1 MDKQT
6 TKRKYPDSIYDC
18 LAAAQAE
25 WEQPKRDTQGQVGS
39 QRYKYA
45 TIEQIIELIRNH
57 LTVPFGISY
66 SQTITQEHLHENV
79 FMMNVVTYFHYPHA
93 ADAMGRSIREEFHMP
108 VTARRGEGVPT
119 PQDTGSA
126 VTYARRYSLL
136 ALLGLGQEDD
146 DGAAASRS
154 ASGKREKAPS
164 VPFVRRAS
172 VGKGWSVSVPSAI
185 AKQHA
190 TVKAKSPT
198 GEEKE
203 VVLDEKIGRAQNGVE
218 EWRFTLP
225 GDTGAA

>member
-1 MDKQT
+1 MDKPT
-6 TKRKYPDSIYDC
+6 TRRKYPASIYDC
-18 LAAAQAE
+18 LAAAQAA

-45 TIEQIIELIRNH
+45 TIEQILELIKNH
-57 LTVPFGISY
+57 LTIPFGISH
-66 SQTITQEHLHENV
+66 SQRITQEHLHDNV
-79 FMMNVVTYFHYPHA
+79 FMMNVVTYLHYPHA
-93 ADAMGRSIREEFHMP
+93 TDAMGGSIREEFHMP
-108 VTARRGEGVPT
+108 VTSRRGEGVPT

-146 DGAAASRS
+146 DGAAASKSTSS
-154 ASGKREKAPS
+154 APQKAPGGI
-164 VPFVRRAS
+164 FVRKAS
-172 VGKGWSVSVPSAI
+172 DGKGWSVSVPSAI

-198 GEEKE
+198 GGEKE

-218 EWRFTLP
+218 EWRFTVP